1 MRKSIYQQLSLLYWL
16 PLRTAACNC
25 LFNIYIS
32 GRNGEFRM
40 KSFYDLAS
48 TRRSIRKFED
58 KDIPIED
65 IKRCIRTAVTAPSGC
80 NSQCWRFVAIKD
92 RDVINQ
98 MARAVIQKMD
108 EVLDEKK
115 GELSEQ
121 YITSKRKIIS
131 FFTKAPVVIA
141 VFMTH
146 LEFYDPVV
154 ISALEDKGYDREGI
168 MKLFAYPDI
177 LSIGA
182 AVQNLLL
189 ALHESGYGACWMNEP
204 AVAGEEINE
213 ILKVSREQKFMS
225 LIPVGFP
232 AYTPREKELKDMG
245 EVFSMI

>member
-1 MRKSIYQQLSLLYWL
+1 
-16 PLRTAACNC
+16 
-25 LFNIYIS
+25 
-32 GRNGEFRM
+32 M
-40 KSFYDLAS
+40 KSFYELAS

-80 NSQCWRFVAIKD
+80 NSQCWKFVAIRDKEVMD
-92 RDVINQ
+92 RI
-98 MARAVIQKMD
+98 ARAAIQKT
-108 EVLDEKK
+108 EELLRVKTE
-115 GELSEQ
+115 ELSEQ
-121 YITSKRKIIS
+121 YITSKRKMIT

-146 LEFYDPVV
+146 LEFYDPLFT
-154 ISALEDKGYDREGI
+154 SALKDRGYSREEM
-168 MKLFAYPDI
+168 MKLLAFPDV
-177 LSIGA
+177 LSVGA

-213 ILKVSREQKFMS
+213 ILKVPREHKFMS

-232 AYTPREKELKDMG
+232 AYTPREKELKDVD